1 MDAFAKLLSARL
13 RVGQVRGVDVFVH
26 WTLFVAAAW
35 LLVWL
40 RAEPLHALLLV
51 LVLGASVLLHELG
64 HCWAARGVGGDA
76 REVVLWPLGGL
87 ADVQTPRAPWPRFA
101 AAVSGP
107 LVNVAL
113 VVAALPPFLAL
124 GGGWSLETLG
134 PVSGPPVLAM
144 IVFVNGALALFNLLP
159 AYPMDGGRALQ
170 AALWPRLGEA
180 RATRV
185 AITVGL
191 VVAAGVGLWAL
202 LAGHTL
208 VVLVM
213 AFVASSALR
222 ARARAGEVEPAWAP
236 AGPPGPG
243 PLAAWRARRRRRRQE
258 EEARRREAMRARLDL
273 VLEKVSREGLDGLT
287 REERRFLARA
297 SRALRQERVSAT
309 AGDERRG

>member
-13 RVGQVRGVDVFVH
+13 RVGQARGIDVHVH

-40 RAEPLHALLLV
+40 RSEPLHALLLV
-51 LVLGASVLLHELG
+51 LVLGGSVLLHELG
-64 HCWAARGVGGDA
+64 HCCAARRVGGDA
-76 REVVLWPLGGL
+76 REVILWPLGGL
-87 ADVQTPRAPWPRFA
+87 ADVHTPRAPWPRFA
-101 AAVSGP
+101 AAVAGP

-113 VVAALPPFLAL
+113 LVAALPPFLAL
-124 GGGWSLETLG
+124 GGRWSLETLG
-134 PVSGPPVLAM
+134 PVGGPPVLAM
-144 IVFVNGALALFNLLP
+144 VVFVNGALALFNLLP

-180 RATRV
+180 RATRL
-185 AITVGL
+185 AIHVGL
-191 VVAAGVGLWAL
+191 GVAAVVALWGL

-222 ARARAGEVEPAWAP
+222 ERARLAAGGPDEPAWAAAP
-236 AGPPGPG
+236 DPGPG
-243 PLAAWRARRRRRRQE
+243 PITAWRERRRRRRE
-258 EEARRREAMRARLDL
+258 AEEARRKDAMRARLDL

-287 REERRFLARA
+287 REERRFLQRA
-297 SRALRQERVSAT
+297 SQALRRERVSSP
-309 AGDERRG
+309 AGE